1 MLKCDRIINPAL
13 KQNAASDGLPLGLMT
28 SDKAMR
34 TA

>member
-13 KQNAASDGLPLGLMT
+13 KQNAASDGLPLGSMHANKPT
-28 SDKAMR
+28 R